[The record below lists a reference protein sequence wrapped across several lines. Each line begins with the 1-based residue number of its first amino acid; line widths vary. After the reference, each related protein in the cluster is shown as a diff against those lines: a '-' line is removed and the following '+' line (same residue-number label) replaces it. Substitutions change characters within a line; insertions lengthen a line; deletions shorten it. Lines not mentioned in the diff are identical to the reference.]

1 MVNINKDNNIVNIQ
15 VALFKET
22 DQKYINY
29 CYSDTFGW
37 KNIIII
43 IIKMQN
49 IIKFNKNSFTINGKV
64 KWHEQRVLLSS
75 IFFIL

>member
-29 CYSDTFGW
+29 CYSDTFGLR
-37 KNIIII
+37 NIIIII
-43 IIKMQN
+43 IIKMQKYNN
-49 IIKFNKNSFTINGKV
+49 I
-64 KWHEQRVLLSS
+64 
-75 IFFIL
+75 